1 VIDAN
6 NPKFL
11 ENALIYTADSEF
23 ESGDYRTALADYSK
37 LASMAR
43 SSTNKQ
49 IGLMG
54 MVRAQSKLGS
64 FHEAARTATDLL
76 SADNL
81 SPEIATEARYLRAK
95 AYQQI
100 NEVDKAM
107 ADFQAIAN
115 DTRSVYGAEAQFI
128 LADTYLKWK
137 SYDKAEAQVKSFMQK
152 ALPTS
157 IGWHAHSSSFR
168 TLMLPKAINFRHD
181 NISRVLTQTT
191 KETNP
196 ISGR

>member
-1 VIDAN
+1 
-6 NPKFL
+6 
-11 ENALIYTADSEF
+11 
-23 ESGDYRTALADYSK
+23 
-37 LASMAR
+37 
-43 SSTNKQ
+43 
-49 IGLMG
+49 MG

-137 SYDKAEAQVKSFMQK
+137 SYDKAEAQVKSYMQK
-152 ALPTS
+152 GTPHQYWMARAL
-157 IGWHAHSSSFR
+157 I
-168 TLMLPKAINFRHD
+168 
-181 NISRVLTQTT
+181 VLSDTYAAKGDKFQARQYLESLNANY
-191 KETNP
+191 KGNEPDIRQMIDERLKN
-196 ISGR
+196 